1 MAVSWPVLLV
11 LAVFAPM
18 FMSVFGH
25 NYTIAVGS
33 LTILALAMLANTG
46 TGSCGVLLLMSGRT
60 KLMLGLQAAGL
71 AVNVALNLWL
81 IPHHGPFGGLVG
93 AALSW
98 TATILLL
105 AVGQVVAIRRAFGI
119 LPFGRGWG
127 VVALASLGCFGALG
141 MAARLAFGTG
151 VATFVV
157 FSIVSSGIY
166 GFLLFR
172 ERRTLNLQAF
182 ESLYK
187 RFAAKSRLSFAR
199 SAHGKR

>member
-1 MAVSWPVLLV
+1 
-11 LAVFAPM
+11 
-18 FMSVFGH
+18 
-25 NYTIAVGS
+25 
-33 LTILALAMLANTG
+33 
-46 TGSCGVLLLMSGRT
+46 
-60 KLMLGLQAAGL
+60 
-71 AVNVALNLWL
+71 
-81 IPHHGPFGGLVG
+81 
-93 AALSW
+93 
-98 TATILLL
+98 
-105 AVGQVVAIRRAFGI
+105 
-119 LPFGRGWG
+119 
-127 VVALASLGCFGALG
+127 